1 MSSASE
7 NSPNLSF
14 SLFYCFLGHC
24 QCHGHWSVF
33 SWPHFWDPIS
43 SWTKVTDSPKAGS
56 PMSVTSSYTISPFSS
71 IYLYSLIST
80 YISSIHNI
88 FIFGL
93 FVFFFVFMSVPCLP
107 SSPGKPTLS
116 TVNGNYLRQPVYQ
129 NQWPVECL
137 TVWLCHRV
145 FNYCYHFVSIL
156 LYFLITICSEVTVK
170 GSDKV
175 PNFTSMKHELFC
187 ATQGLFF
194 LVDSG
199 EVQFPWQLIAF
210 LELHKVSKRQ
220 ENIFLPS
227 LVHTCMVFT
236 QVHFTGRY
244 LVFFNRESAKVSKY
258 ILRVK
263 WGNAVLFNVYSINVL
278 CIFIFL
284 SKNAKEYLVN
294 L

>member
-1 MSSASE
+1 MVTANVMDIDQFFHDLTSGTPSAPE
-7 NSPNLSF
+7 QR
-14 SLFYCFLGHC
+14 SLTPQKLAALC
-24 QCHGHWSVF
+24 QLQALTQFHLFH
-33 SWPHFWDPIS
+33 
-43 SWTKVTDSPKAGS
+43 
-56 PMSVTSSYTISPFSS
+56 
-71 IYLYSLIST
+71 LST
-80 YISSIHNI
+80 YIHLYPLI
-88 FIFGL
+88 FHLSTIYSFL
-93 FVFFFVFMSVPCLP
+93 VCLFFFVFMSVPCLP

-137 TVWLCHRV
+137 TVWLCHWV

-187 ATQGLFF
+187 ATQRLFF

-199 EVQFPWQLIAF
+199 EIQFPWQLIAF

-263 WGNAVLFNVYSINVL
+263 WGNAVLFNVYSMNVL

>member
-1 MSSASE
+1 MVTANVMDIDQFFHDLTAGTPSAPE
-7 NSPNLSF
+7 QR
-14 SLFYCFLGHC
+14 SLTPQKLAALC
-24 QCHGHWSVF
+24 QLQALTQFHLFHL
-33 SWPHFWDPIS
+33 
-43 SWTKVTDSPKAGS
+43 
-56 PMSVTSSYTISPFSS
+56 SSYIHLYPLIFHLSTI
-71 IYLYSLIST
+71 YSFLVC
-80 YISSIHNI
+80 
-88 FIFGL
+88 L
-93 FVFFFVFMSVPCLP
+93 FFFVFMSVPCLP

-137 TVWLCHRV
+137 TVWLCHWV

-263 WGNAVLFNVYSINVL
+263 WGNAVLFNVYSMNVL